1 MDVPAGRRA
10 AIVVGALGLVAAGCG
25 GAAKDDGASA
35 TTPTPQA
42 TTPQGSQ
49 QSRIDPAIL
58 PPPKVPKRA
67 TGAADPASVRVINGW
82 LRALRQ
88 GKIERAAS
96 YFAVPSVF
104 QNASPVLTLGTR
116 QDVLAVNLSFPC
128 GAVATRFGGAG
139 RYTVVRFKLTSRVGG
154 DCHGAE
160 GNTTSGAIRVAG
172 GRIREWYRVYEPYE
186 LKPAPQQSSSQGS
199 GEKT

>member
-1 MDVPAGRRA
+1 
-10 AIVVGALGLVAAGCG
+10 VGALGLAAPGCGG
-25 GAAKDDGASA
+25 GAAKDEGATT
-35 TTPTPQA
+35 TTPTPRQ

-49 QSRIDPAIL
+49 SSRIDPAIL
-58 PPPKVPKRA
+58 PPPGVPKRA

-82 LRALRQ
+82 LRALRE
-88 GKIERAAS
+88 GKIARAAS

-104 QNASPVLTLGTR
+104 QNASPVLTLATR

-154 DCHGAE
+154 DCKGGE

-186 LKPAPQQSSSQGS
+186 LKPAPQQKPAPQAGD
-199 GEKT
+199 EKT